1 MRQANPPKTPLPAST
16 DPILKPTPLSPA
28 LAIAWAGFFSLAAGA
43 VDAESNAAPPATA
56 IPAYFSASIAGFSSA
71 YSSASIAA
79 DTAASIAAES
89 APDTVRMVVEIPAGT
104 TDKIEYDPATGQFE
118 LDRVIDYLPYP
129 ANYGFLEGTLG
140 GDGDPL
146 DAILLSRRL
155 PTGSLVSGLP
165 VAAILLTDRGEPDEK
180 VLVIPADRR
189 DRLNSCATWECL
201 TSEHPD
207 LVLILET
214 WFQHY
219 KGPGAMRFDGWAGTQ
234 ATREL
239 IRGYSRP

>member
-1 MRQANPPKTPLPAST
+1 M
-16 DPILKPTPLSPA
+16 
-28 LAIAWAGFFSLAAGA
+28 
-43 VDAESNAAPPATA
+43 
-56 IPAYFSASIAGFSSA
+56 A
-71 YSSASIAA
+71 YSSPG
-79 DTAASIAAES
+79 TAAGST
-89 APDTVRMVVEIPAGT
+89 PDTVRMVVEIPAGT

-165 VAAILLTDRGEPDEK
+165 VAAMLLTDRGEPDEK
-180 VLVIPADRR
+180 VLLIPADPR

-239 IRGYSRP
+239 IQGYSRP

>member
-1 MRQANPPKTPLPAST
+1 L
-16 DPILKPTPLSPA
+16 
-28 LAIAWAGFFSLAAGA
+28 AGFFSLAAGA
-43 VDAESNAAPPATA
+43 VDAEPNAAPPAADIAAGTA
-56 IPAYFSASIAGFSSA
+56 AYSTA

-79 DTAASIAAES
+79 DTSASIAADS
-89 APDTVRMVVEIPAGT
+89 TPDTVRMVVEIPAGT

-155 PTGSLVSGLP
+155 PTGFLVSGLP

-180 VLVIPADRR
+180 VLVIPADPH
-189 DRLNSCATWECL
+189 DRLNPCATWECL

-239 IRGYSRP
+239 IRSYSRP